1 MPVAMIISRAA
12 QLRNFIAV
20 GRDTETFGK
29 DC

>member
-1 MPVAMIISRAA
+1 MIISRAA